1 MVTFFLK
8 WFDFRTYIQLLTTKK
23 EKAVLEEFKRKLE
36 ERARDGLTDCLVPV
50 EYEHV
55 VIPWAKKKG
64 FKVEQHGLGYF
75 VKWDE
80 EETEDDE
87 GK

>member
-8 WFDFRTYIQLLTTKK
+8 WFDFYVYIQMLTTRK
-23 EKAVLEEFKRKLE
+23 EKSALKEFKRKLE
-36 ERARDGLTDCLVPV
+36 ERARDGLTDCLVPM

-64 FKVEQHGLGYF
+64 FKVEQQGLGYF
-75 VKWDE
+75 VKWDY
-80 EETEDDE
+80 E
-87 GK
+87 GTRG